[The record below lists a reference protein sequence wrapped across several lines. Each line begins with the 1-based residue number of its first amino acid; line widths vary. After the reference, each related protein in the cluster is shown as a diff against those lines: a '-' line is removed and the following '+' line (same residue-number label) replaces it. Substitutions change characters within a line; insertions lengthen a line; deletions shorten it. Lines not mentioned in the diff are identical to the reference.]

1 MKRAGDA
8 GMRWVLSALLLGFCA
23 TTLAQ
28 EARRPEPNTRVPK
41 GVARYTPSGFPDRI
55 VASPAQDAATGL
67 WTVSPGVTTLIVT
80 GTI

>member
-41 GVARYTPSGFPDRI
+41 GMARYTPNGFPDRI
-55 VASPAQDAATGL
+55 VASPAQDASTGFSVA
-67 WTVSPGVTTLIVT
+67 WRTDTRVTAP
-80 GTI
+80 